1 MTHYGKLFITGG
13 PTMSK
18 LKTLVIGL
26 STAFLLTS
34 YSYANSTN
42 DIVSMAEDIDP
53 VALVQLG
60 NLYRDGNGVTK
71 SYAKAV
77 WYYTVAVNRGNAK
90 GQYELGNMYCK
101 GLGVKRSYEK
111 HLTCTLSLLLK
122 VICLL

>member
-1 MTHYGKLFITGG
+1 
-13 PTMSK
+13 MSK

-77 WYYTVAVNRGNAK
+77 WYYTVAVNRLNAK

-111 HLTCTLSLLLK
+111 AFDLYTKSAAQGYLPALSSLGHMYLHG
-122 VICLL
+122 